1 MICSQNRLH
10 HQFCL
15 CGQPA
20 TDYFISSLQ
29 YFIKHTV
36 WPKHLEHEMWTFE
49 TKQSVSSGLIV
60 CWVCL
65 KFTCVCAIT
74 DSTMEVEK
82 VAKVFDKKT
91 LQDENGH
98 YPEWMNKRAVKKQK
112 QKLKMIKIKQ
122 RVGKATKKLKW
133 WFVCVTIWLVCL
145 LNGCSPCF
153 VIIKHVTLCL
163 PPLSLFCVHRNTS
176 CSPLK

>member
-1 MICSQNRLH
+1 MAKSIRSKHRRRMRNIKRQHYAKRDLERLKR
-10 HQFCL
+10 L
-15 CGQPA
+15 A
-20 TDYFISSLQ
+20 IKSSELKDVVTMKSAEE
-29 YFIKHTV
+29 IKQQTV
-36 WPKHLEHEMWTFE
+36 DQAP
-49 TKQSVSSGLIV
+49 QQ
-60 CWVCL
+60 
-65 KFTCVCAIT
+65 

-133 WFVCVTIWLVCL
+133 
-145 LNGCSPCF
+145 
-153 VIIKHVTLCL
+153 
-163 PPLSLFCVHRNTS
+163 
-176 CSPLK
+176 